1 MSERQEKMDPFSTIG
16 VFKCVT
22 AVIDGAFQIASPFV
36 TQTLKKIPFFKD
48 IKTKEEVDAEN
59 AERREK
65 IRRQH
70 DKEMELTRQKGQEAL
85 AYLNFHLKTKER
97 EASFRNDLIKMSEQ
111 AALAFKQKEY
121 EYLQKTFP
129 LKITTDNFSKKLL
142 DRMKRCQESQ
152 RIPAPN
158 LFLMLPEEKQR
169 FLFFD
174 TLEFSQFTT
183 GLRMLTSAGVYS
195 NQGPTPC
202 FNNIGAWRQ
211 SREFQDFD
219 SVQSLWEVGS
229 FYPTIIIQPCY
240 SSTCQKVQLNVYYWD
255 VNSQEKQESP
265 NHCVFGEMSIADL
278 RQQLV
283 ESDEYQKKLAAIPD
297 GNESKKNELTSQ
309 TITDGVFLFYRL
321 MTAMAAAQF
330 IDLYYFR
337 ANNTF
342 PQFLDAIVESFPGAD
357 ARNFLFFKMQ
367 MQGLL
372 LTVLNELKFS
382 KDVVSFEK
390 ALERI
395 KSVGFFFQGEE
406 KLASWTKDILQKL
419 GEEKTAKTIVRNS
432 NYIP

>member
-1 MSERQEKMDPFSTIG
+1 MDPFSTMG

-22 AVIDGAFQIASPFV
+22 AAIDGAFQIASPFV
-36 TQTLKKIPFFKD
+36 TQTLRKIPFFKD
-48 IKTKEEVDAEN
+48 IKTKEEVEAEN

-70 DKEMELTRQKGQEAL
+70 DKEMELTRQKDREDIE
-85 AYLNFHLKTKER
+85 YLRFQLKTKER
-97 EASFRNDLIKMSEQ
+97 EASFQNDLIKMREQ
-111 AALAFKQKEY
+111 AALNFDQKEY
-121 EYLQKTFP
+121 DSLQKTFP
-129 LKITTDNFSKKLL
+129 LKVTTENFRKKLRR
-142 DRMKRCQESQ
+142 RMERCQESQ

-158 LFLMLPEEKQR
+158 LFLMLPEENRR

-202 FNNIGAWRQ
+202 FNNIGAWQQ
-211 SREFQDFD
+211 SYTFQDFD
-219 SVQSLWEVGS
+219 SVQSLWEVSS

-265 NHCVFGEMSIADL
+265 NHCVFGEMSIANL
-278 RQQLV
+278 RMQLL
-283 ESDEYQKKLAAIPD
+283 ESDEYQKKLTAIPD

-342 PQFLDAIVESFPGAD
+342 PQFLDAIEESFPEAD
-357 ARNFLFFKMQ
+357 ASNFLFFKMQ
-367 MQGLL
+367 MQALL

-395 KSVGFFFQGEE
+395 KSGGFFFQGEE